1 LIHENRREREG
12 CQNRV
17 NYRDRRAQGQTLFL
31 PIYGAPDSNSLIFG
45 EHCAQR
51 KPKHDELMAG
61 FTFHPLALQLLATS
75 LLLDQEIAPTVGPI
89 SWSQSLLPH
98 GTPFRRPLTGHCTRA
113 APPTGCDPCAFF
125 AGTRTKNAEKFPRK
139 QQTAPQVPLHC
150 EAFSS
155 QSKLIAHSP
164 KLKADPPKL
173 SRALLTSNSPNL
185 TLNRAES
192 LTISK

>member
-1 LIHENRREREG
+1 MIHENRREREG

-75 LLLDQEIAPTVGPI
+75 LLLDRQDSSHCRSYLLVAVFTSPWNTFQEA
-89 SWSQSLLPH
+89 
-98 GTPFRRPLTGHCTRA
+98 FDRPLHKGRSPHRVRPLCFFCWNTNKKCREIPQKTANRA
-113 APPTGCDPCAFF
+113 PSPAALRSFLL
-125 AGTRTKNAEKFPRK
+125 AI
-139 QQTAPQVPLHC
+139 Q
-150 EAFSS
+150 
-155 QSKLIAHSP
+155 AHSP